1 MCAASH
7 LEDNG
12 RKQAI
17 AQLCAFQSPLSHSIS
32 DGDFATNMTRSSQT
46 YRLLQQAKKD
56 HFVSMFNMHSLRS
69 SLLALI
75 SIAALVLVA
84 PAQSLKVTLLGT
96 GSPQPRMDRFG
107 PSILVEAGEKKLLFD
122 CGRGAAQ
129 RIEQLN
135 IPFTAIDALFV
146 THLHSDHIVGIPDLW
161 LTGWARGRKVPLEV
175 WGPDGTNAMMSHLA
189 EAYQF
194 DIQIRQIDD
203 KLPRQGVAVVAH
215 DIQQGLVYDRA
226 GIRVTA
232 FLVDHG
238 VVKPALGYRI
248 DFSGHSVVLSGDT
261 RYSENLIGF
270 SQQVDVLIHE
280 VIDPDTFRAKNPSM
294 SAERLQAIAAH
305 HTTAELAG
313 TILTQVKPKLA
324 VYSHIVPGDSTN
336 LVQLTRKTYAG
347 PLEVGEDLM
356 SFDIGESVIVHR
368 PPTVK

>member
-1 MCAASH
+1 MSM
-7 LEDNG
+7 L
-12 RKQAI
+12 
-17 AQLCAFQSPLSHSIS
+17 
-32 DGDFATNMTRSSQT
+32 NM
-46 YRLLQQAKKD
+46 LP
-56 HFVSMFNMHSLRS
+56 LRS
-69 SLLALI
+69 SLLTLI
-75 SIAALVLVA
+75 SIAALTLAA
-84 PAQSLKVTLLGT
+84 PAQSFKVTLLGT

-129 RIEQLN
+129 RIEQLG
-135 IPFTAIDALFV
+135 IPFTAIDALFI
-146 THLHSDHIVGIPDLW
+146 THLHSDHTVGIPDLW

-175 WGPDGTNAMMSHLA
+175 WGPDGTDAMMSHLA

-203 KLPRQGVAVVAH
+203 KLPPQAIAVAAH
-215 DIQQGLVYDRA
+215 DIQQGVVYDRA
-226 GIRVTA
+226 GIKVTA

-261 RYSENLIGF
+261 RYSENLIRF

-280 VIDPDTFRAKNPSM
+280 VIDPDTFRAKNPFM
-294 SAERLQAIAAH
+294 SAERLQAIVGH

-313 TILTQVKPKLA
+313 TVFSQVRPRLA
-324 VYSHIVPGDSTN
+324 VYSHIVPGDAAN
-336 LVQLTRKTYAG
+336 LVPLTRKTYAG

-356 SFDIGESVIVHR
+356 SFEIGQSVTVHR
-368 PPTVK
+368 PAPVK